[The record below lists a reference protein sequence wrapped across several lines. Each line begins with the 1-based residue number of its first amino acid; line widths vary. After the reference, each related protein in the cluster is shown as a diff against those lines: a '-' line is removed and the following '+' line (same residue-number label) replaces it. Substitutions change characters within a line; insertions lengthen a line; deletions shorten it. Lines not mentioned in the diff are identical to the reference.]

1 MLQLNSLSDTSVM
14 ACDKRTIK
22 VYGRAPTRF
31 IATAEFH
38 CKNEFVILTDQL
50 SPQLHACTFIIHS
63 WKHQIRG

>member
-31 IATAEFH
+31 IATAEFIV
-38 CKNEFVILTDQL
+38 KMILL
-50 SPQLHACTFIIHS
+50 F
-63 WKHQIRG
+63 